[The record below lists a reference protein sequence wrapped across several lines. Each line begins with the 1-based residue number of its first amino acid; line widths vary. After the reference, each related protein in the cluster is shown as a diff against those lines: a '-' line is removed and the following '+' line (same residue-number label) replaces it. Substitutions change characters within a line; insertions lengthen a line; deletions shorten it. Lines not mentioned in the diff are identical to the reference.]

1 MHARLQLL
9 LTPLL
14 GLLLGACPTSG
25 ANRWTGAEKGADGG
39 APPSGSGAGT
49 DGGTQSSN
57 AHDPAESVIGAFLVQ
72 LSRAT
77 ASGGGAD
84 TTRVVGAVKDRPT
97 PARQSWSTA
106 AEDGD
111 CVVLKPVTPSC
122 IPACTNPDVCVADGK
137 CQTWPSARNVGTVTV
152 TGIKTLSGESS
163 FPMQPA
169 GASQSYQPDVE
180 LQFPGFAEGDAI
192 RFQTSGGD
200 FDPFTVTSSG
210 ISPLALEGGDLTL
223 VRGQNVE
230 VGWTPAGRS
239 GISKIHVKLDIS
251 HHGGTKGMIVC
262 DTEDT
267 GSLSIS
273 GMLVG
278 KLLDLGV
285 AGWPTIVVTR
295 SSSGAAA
302 LPVGRV
308 TLEILSEVEREVL
321 IPGFKSCLEDADC
334 PKGQTCQGDLSC
346 K

>member
-1 MHARLQLL
+1 MHARPQIL

-14 GLLLGACPTSG
+14 GLLLGACPTSDTDGG
-25 ANRWTGAEKGADGG
+25 AGARVGADGG
-39 APPSGSGAGT
+39 ALPSGTGAGT
-49 DGGTQSSN
+49 DGGTPSSN
-57 AHDPAESVIGAFLVQ
+57 AHDPTESVIGAFLIQ

-77 ASGGGAD
+77 GGGAD

-106 AEDGD
+106 AQDGD
-111 CVVLKPVTPSC
+111 CVVLKPFTPSC

-152 TGIKTLSGESS
+152 TGVKTLSGESS
-163 FPMQPA
+163 FVMQPA

-192 RFQTSGGD
+192 RLQTSGGD
-200 FDPFTVTSSG
+200 FDPFIVTSSG

-278 KLLDLGV
+278 KLLDLGA
-285 AGWPTIVVTR
+285 AGWPTIAVTR
-295 SSSGAAA
+295 SSSGAAT
-302 LPVGRV
+302 LPAGRV
-308 TLEILSEVEREVL
+308 TLEILSEAVKAVI
-321 IPGFKSCLEDADC
+321 IPGLNSCNEDADC
-334 PKGQTCQGDLSC
+334 PQGQTCQGDLSC

>member
-1 MHARLQLL
+1 MHARPQLL

-14 GLLLGACPTSG
+14 GLLLGACPTSDTNG
-25 ANRWTGAEKGADGG
+25 AGARTGADGG
-39 APPSGSGAGT
+39 APPLSTGTGT
-49 DGGTQSSN
+49 DGGIPSSN
-57 AHDPAESVIGAFLVQ
+57 AHDPTESVIGAFLVQ
-72 LSRAT
+72 LSQAT
-77 ASGGGAD
+77 ASGGGTD
-84 TTRVVGAVKDRPT
+84 TTTVIGAVKDRPT
-97 PARQSWSTA
+97 PALKSWSTA
-106 AEDGD
+106 AQDGD

-163 FPMQPA
+163 FLMKPDDT
-169 GASQSYQPDVE
+169 SKIYQPDVE

-192 RFQTSGGD
+192 RLQTSGGD
-200 FDPFTVTSSG
+200 FGPFTLTSSG

-223 VRGQNVE
+223 VRGQTLE
-230 VGWTPAGRS
+230 VGWTPAGKS

-251 HHGGTKGMIVC
+251 HHGGTKGLIAC

-278 KLLDLGV
+278 KLLDFGV

-295 SSSGAAA
+295 SSSGAAT
-302 LPVGRV
+302 LPAGRV
-308 TLEILSEVEREVL
+308 TLELLSEAVKAVI
-321 IPGFKSCLEDADC
+321 IPGLNSCNEDADC
-334 PKGQTCQGDLSC
+334 PKGQTCQGDRSC

>member
-1 MHARLQLL
+1 MHARPQLL

-14 GLLLGACPTSG
+14 GLLLGACPTSDTNGG
-25 ANRWTGAEKGADGG
+25 ADARAGADGG
-39 APPSGSGAGT
+39 APPSATGAGT

-57 AHDPAESVIGAFLVQ
+57 AQDPMDSVIGAFLVQ

-77 ASGGGAD
+77 STSGSD

-97 PARQSWSTA
+97 PARLSWSTA
-106 AEDGD
+106 AKDGD
-111 CVVLKPVTPSC
+111 CAVLKPVTPSC

-137 CQTWPSARNVGTVTV
+137 CQTWPSARNAGTVTV

-163 FPMQPA
+163 FLMQPA

-210 ISPLALEGGDLTL
+210 ISPLVLKSGELTL
-223 VRGQNVE
+223 VRGQTVE
-230 VGWTPAGRS
+230 VGWTPAGKS

-251 HHGGTKGMIVC
+251 HHAGTKGMIAC

-295 SSSGAAA
+295 SSFGAAT
-302 LPVGRV
+302 LPAGRV
-308 TLEILSEVEREVL
+308 TLEIFSDVEKKVV
-321 IPGFKSCLEDADC
+321 IPGLNSCHEDADC